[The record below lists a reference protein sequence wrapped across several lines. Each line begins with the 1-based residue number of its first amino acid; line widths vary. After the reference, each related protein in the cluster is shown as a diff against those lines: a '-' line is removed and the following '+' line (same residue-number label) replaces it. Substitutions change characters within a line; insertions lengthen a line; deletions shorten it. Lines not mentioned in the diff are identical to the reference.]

1 MAQKTEKLSQEL
13 IDDLRGMQTKA
24 NELVIGI
31 GQSHLKLKNFKIEMT
46 KLMEEQKSMELE
58 FELNDS
64 KFTTAIR
71 DLDKKYPMGELDL
84 NEGIVIYE
92 SAE

>member
-13 IDDLRGMQTKA
+13 IDDLRGMQSKA

-31 GQSHLKLKNFKIEMT
+31 GQTQLKLKNFKTEIT

>member
-31 GQSHLKLKNFKIEMT
+31 GQT
-46 KLMEEQKSMELE
+46 
-58 FELNDS
+58 
-64 KFTTAIR
+64 
-71 DLDKKYPMGELDL
+71 
-84 NEGIVIYE
+84 
-92 SAE
+92 

>member
-1 MAQKTEKLSQEL
+1 MAQKTEKLSKEL

>member
-13 IDDLRGMQTKA
+13 IDDLRGMQIRA

-31 GQSHLKLKNFKIEMT
+31 GQSHLKLKEFRIEMT
-46 KLMEEQKSMELE
+46 KIMDEQKSMEIE
-58 FELNDS
+58 FELNNS

-71 DLDKKYPMGELDL
+71 DLEKQYPKGEIDL

-92 SAE
+92 D

>member
-13 IDDLRGMQTKA
+13 INDLRGMQTKA

-31 GQSHLKLKNFKIEMT
+31 GQTHLKLRNFKTEIT

-64 KFTTAIR
+64 KFTTTIR
-71 DLDKKYPMGELDL
+71 DLEKQYPMGELDL

>member
-24 NELVIGI
+24 NELIIGI
-31 GQSHLKLKNFKIEMT
+31 GQTHLKLKNFKIEMS
-46 KLMEEQKSMELE
+46 KIMEEQKSMELE

-71 DLDKKYPMGELDL
+71 DLDNKYPMGELDL

>member
-13 IDDLRGMQTKA
+13 IDDLRGMQTRA
-24 NELVIGI
+24 NELIIGI
-31 GQSHLKLKNFKIEMT
+31 GQTHLKLKNFKIEMS
-46 KLMEEQKSMELE
+46 KIMEEQKSMELE

>member
-24 NELVIGI
+24 NELIIGI
-31 GQSHLKLKNFKIEMT
+31 GQTHLKLKNFKIEMS
-46 KLMEEQKSMELE
+46 KIMEEQKSMELE

-92 SAE
+92 SPE

>member
-1 MAQKTEKLSQEL
+1 MLFDFLKLS
-13 IDDLRGMQTKA
+13 KNKFFA
-24 NELVIGI
+24 SN
-31 GQSHLKLKNFKIEMT
+31 KLKEFKIEMT
-46 KLMEEQKSMELE
+46 KIMEEQKSMELE

-92 SAE
+92 STE

>member
-13 IDDLRGMQTKA
+13 IDELRGMQIRA

-31 GQSHLKLKNFKIEMT
+31 GQSHLKLKEFKIEMT
-46 KLMEEQKSMELE
+46 KIMDEQKSMEME
-58 FELNDS
+58 FELNNS
-64 KFTTAIR
+64 KFTTTIKE
-71 DLDKKYPMGELDL
+71 LEKQYPKGEIDL

>member
-24 NELVIGI
+24 NELIIGI
-31 GQSHLKLKNFKIEMT
+31 GQTHLKLKNFKIEMS
-46 KLMEEQKSMELE
+46 KIMEEQKSMELE

>member
-24 NELVIGI
+24 NELIIGI

-64 KFTTAIR
+64 KFTTTIR

>member
-13 IDDLRGMQTKA
+13 INDLRGMQTKA
-24 NELVIGI
+24 NELIIGI

>member
-31 GQSHLKLKNFKIEMT
+31 GQTHLKLRNFKI
-46 KLMEEQKSMELE
+46 LG
-58 FELNDS
+58 
-64 KFTTAIR
+64 
-71 DLDKKYPMGELDL
+71 GEPF
-84 NEGIVIYE
+84 
-92 SAE
+92 

>member
-24 NELVIGI
+24 NELIIGI
-31 GQSHLKLKNFKIEMT
+31 GQTHLKLKNFKIEMT
-46 KLMEEQKSMELE
+46 KIMEEQKSMELE

-64 KFTTAIR
+64 KFTNAIKE
-71 DLDKKYPMGELDL
+71 LDKKYPMGELDL

>member
-31 GQSHLKLKNFKIEMT
+31 GQAHLKLRNFKTEIT
-46 KLMEEQKSMELE
+46 RIMEEQKSMEK
-58 FELNDS
+58 N
-64 KFTTAIR
+64 
-71 DLDKKYPMGELDL
+71 KKINTLISNIICDIQGVCSC
-84 NEGIVIYE
+84 N
-92 SAE
+92 

>member
-13 IDDLRGMQTKA
+13 IDDLRGMQSKA
-24 NELVIGI
+24 NELIIGI
-31 GQSHLKLKNFKIEMT
+31 GQTHLKLKNFKIEMT
-46 KLMEEQKSMELE
+46 KLMDEQKSMEFE

-64 KFTTAIR
+64 KFTTAIK

-92 SAE
+92 SPE